1 LWLTAIAED
10 INWPTSFRYC
20 SHCIFY

>member
-1 LWLTAIAED
+1 LTAIAED